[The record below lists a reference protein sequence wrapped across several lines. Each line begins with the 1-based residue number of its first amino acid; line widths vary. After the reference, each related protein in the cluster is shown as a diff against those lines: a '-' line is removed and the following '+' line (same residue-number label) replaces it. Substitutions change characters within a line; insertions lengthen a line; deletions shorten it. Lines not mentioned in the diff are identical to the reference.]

1 MFFCEYFLDSA
12 SGRRMTRTRHPAHDA
27 GSRRGQA
34 RHSFT
39 GSLPVF
45 TSCSIP
51 TLRLLSGF
59 RVGAQNDKN
68 ASPRTS
74 MRGPEENKRDI
85 HLQGLCRYLPHAV
98 FPLCGYSLDS
108 ASKRGMTTYEKEL
121 QLPEALF
128 VARPGYD
135 PGTFPILYRDALTL
149 RYQLLD
155 IYSTLLILYLSLPSH
170 GGPFLRIGFAI
181 HQFPRPAASGTRR
194 SSRIV
199 LRQASGYIV
208 SITHIVSVTS
218 ARIKNIN
225 VIHLSVKKMPHFGV
239 RQLLCFVARPGYDPG
254 TS

>member
-1 MFFCEYFLDSA
+1 
-12 SGRRMTRTRHPAHDA
+12 
-27 GSRRGQA
+27 
-34 RHSFT
+34 
-39 GSLPVF
+39 
-45 TSCSIP
+45 
-51 TLRLLSGF
+51 
-59 RVGAQNDKN
+59 
-68 ASPRTS
+68 
-74 MRGPEENKRDI
+74 MRAPEEDKRDI

-108 ASKRGMTTYEKEL
+108 ASERGMTPYKKEP

>member
-1 MFFCEYFLDSA
+1 MRGPEEDKRDIHLQGLCRYLPHAVFPLCKVSLDSA
-12 SGRRMTRTRHPAHDA
+12 SKRGMTRTRHPAHDA

-59 RVGAQNDKN
+59 RVGARNDKN

-149 RYQLLD
+149 RHNNKKL
-155 IYSTLLILYLSLPSH
+155 
-170 GGPFLRIGFAI
+170 
-181 HQFPRPAASGTRR
+181 
-194 SSRIV
+194 
-199 LRQASGYIV
+199 QASLHVLYEL
-208 SITHIVSVTS
+208 
-218 ARIKNIN
+218 N
-225 VIHLSVKKMPHFGV
+225 KKEP
-239 RQLLCFVARPGYDPG
+239 QLPEALFVARPGYDPG